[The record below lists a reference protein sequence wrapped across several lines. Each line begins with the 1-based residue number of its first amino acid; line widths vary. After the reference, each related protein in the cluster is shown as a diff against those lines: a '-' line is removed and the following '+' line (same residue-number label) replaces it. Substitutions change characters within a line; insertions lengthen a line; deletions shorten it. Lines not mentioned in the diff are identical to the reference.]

1 VISQSIVSPDE
12 FEQLVEQA
20 LGELPRRF
28 ADLLDNVAVV
38 VEEEPSAGDR
48 RTLTAPQG
56 ELLGLYRGVPLTA
69 RRYDAP
75 MLPDTI
81 SIFRGPILRVTRGR
95 AAAIRQI
102 RETVIHELGHYFG
115 LSDRDMGHTGS

>member
-1 VISQSIVSPDE
+1 MTSKSSVSSEE

-20 LGELPRRF
+20 LGELPKRF

-38 VEEEPSAGDR
+38 VEEEPSPNDR
-48 RTLTAPQG
+48 RMLTAPHG

-69 RRYDAP
+69 RRYDAL

-95 AAAIRQI
+95 DAAIHQI

-115 LSDRDMGHTGS
+115 LSDGDMGHR

>member
-1 VISQSIVSPDE
+1 MSPVAPQE
-12 FEQLVEQA
+12 FEQLVEEA
-20 LGELPRRF
+20 LGELPKQF

-38 VEEEPSAGDR
+38 VEEEPSTADR
-48 RTLTAPQG
+48 HRFTAPHG
-56 ELLGLYRGVPLTA
+56 ELLGLYRGIPLTA
-69 RRYDAP
+69 RRYDAL

-95 AAAIRQI
+95 EQAVHQI

-115 LSDRDMGHTGS
+115 LSDQDMGHR